1 MRPRWNKVFA
11 DLWSNKVRSLLVIAS
26 IAIGLFA
33 TGMLSSISAW
43 LDEGMRPGYAAIN
56 PANIIIT
63 STGFDQDYVDHIRNF
78 PGVENAE
85 GVNSMNLRLQTS
97 PDTTIPIDIK
107 AIPDMP
113 NTINQL
119 TLVEGVYPPND
130 REIVLDKNKLADT
143 GAKVGDF
150 ITVRLASGK
159 LRSLKV
165 VGVVHDLTIGS
176 SGVGGG
182 FFIAPVQGYIT
193 YDTLTW
199 LEQPEK
205 LNTLYV
211 TVSDG
216 KEDLDHIHQINN
228 QILTEFD
235 RDGLTSLSTSE
246 NRSTDHPNN
255 PYLDSLVKVM
265 YILGLLIVF
274 LSGFLITN
282 TLSALLNQQ
291 IQQVGVMKTFGAS
304 QFQVI
309 GVYAVLILIY
319 SLIALGLSI
328 LFSDRVAY
336 LELQFLAER
345 INFIAPEMHPVARSI
360 ILQTVI
366 ALVVPQIA
374 GAIPILQG
382 TRITIQQALSG
393 VTTESS
399 TKQSPIYNVLTKV
412 RGLSRP
418 MLISLRNTFRRRL
431 RLILTLITL
440 ILGGAIFIATFNV
453 SDSMN
458 HYVDQ
463 VGKYFIADVN
473 LSFSQPYSIDEMNQI
488 LLQTPGVVSIEGW
501 AIARA
506 ETIQASGIV
515 GESVTLQ
522 APPAD
527 SHLIDPLLLSGRW
540 IQPGDQNAI
549 VLSEMFSENDPNLK
563 IGDTLRLKVNGKETD
578 WIVVGFFQFAGKSGG
593 LFAYTNYDYLSKLTG
608 TPGKSTSFRVVAN
621 DNMHTLEKQ
630 EELGRQLE
638 INLNR
643 LGYQVIDVLAGLS
656 LRDSTS
662 SGLNTLTTFLL
673 LMALLMAA
681 VGSIGL
687 MGTMSLN
694 VMERTR
700 EIGIMRAIGATDRD
714 ITRMVMVESLLI
726 GMISWALSCLVSF
739 PIGKLLCNVIGIAIF
754 SNPIEFVFTPTG
766 IIIWFVLVLIL
777 SILASALPARNAA
790 HLTIREVLAYE

>member
-1 MRPRWNKVFA
+1 
-11 DLWSNKVRSLLVIAS
+11 
-26 IAIGLFA
+26 
-33 TGMLSSISAW
+33 
-43 LDEGMRPGYAAIN
+43 
-56 PANIIIT
+56 
-63 STGFDQDYVDHIRNF
+63 
-78 PGVENAE
+78 
-85 GVNSMNLRLQTS
+85 
-97 PDTTIPIDIK
+97 
-107 AIPDMP
+107 
-113 NTINQL
+113 
-119 TLVEGVYPPND
+119 
-130 REIVLDKNKLADT
+130 
-143 GAKVGDF
+143 
-150 ITVRLASGK
+150 
-159 LRSLKV
+159 
-165 VGVVHDLTIGS
+165 
-176 SGVGGG
+176 
-182 FFIAPVQGYIT
+182 
-193 YDTLTW
+193 
-199 LEQPEK
+199 
-205 LNTLYV
+205 
-211 TVSDG
+211 
-216 KEDLDHIHQINN
+216 
-228 QILTEFD
+228 
-235 RDGLTSLSTSE
+235 
-246 NRSTDHPNN
+246 
-255 PYLDSLVKVM
+255 M

-304 QFQVI
+304 RFQVI

-399 TKQSPIYNVLTKV
+399 TKQSPIYNALTKV

-549 VLSEMFSENDPNLK
+549 VLSEMFSENDPDLK

-630 EELGRQLE
+630 EELGQQLE

-754 SNPIEFVFTPTG
+754 SNPIEFIFTPTG

-777 SILASALPARNAA
+777 SILASALPARSAA
-790 HLTIREVLAYE
+790 RLTIREVLAYE